1 MSHPAHAPAANI
13 VIRTVLITTDFSELA
28 NRALPYAAALLPNGG
43 RIHLIN
49 VQHPRCLPSG
59 QYHQGPWDTE
69 GQAAHREHIKACHAR
84 LSALAGGGAFGPG
97 IEPTVEVVESQE
109 AGKAIVAVAT
119 KLAVDVICLSS
130 HGYTGFRAIV
140 LGSVAE
146 AVLSQST
153 RPVFIVR
160 QIEP

>member
-1 MSHPAHAPAANI
+1 MSQPASTPAANV

-49 VQHPRCLPSG
+49 VQHPRGLPSG
-59 QYHQGPWDTE
+59 QYQQGPWDAE
-69 GQAAHREHIKACHAR
+69 GQAAHREHIKACHDR
-84 LSALAGGGAFGPG
+84 LIALAACGVFGPG
-97 IEPTVEVVESQE
+97 IEQAVEVIESQE
-109 AGKAIVAVAT
+109 PGKAIVAAAT
-119 KLAVDVICLSS
+119 RLAVDVICLSS

-160 QIEP
+160 QIG

>member
-1 MSHPAHAPAANI
+1 MSQPVNAPAARV

-59 QYHQGPWDTE
+59 QYHQGPWDAE
-69 GQAAHREHIKACHAR
+69 GQTAHREHIKICQDR
-84 LSALAGGGAFGPG
+84 LTALARGAAFGPG
-97 IEPTVEVVESQE
+97 IEPTVEVIESQD
-109 AGKAIVAVAT
+109 AGKAIVAAAT
-119 KLAVDVICLSS
+119 KLAADVICLSS

-146 AVLSQST
+146 AVLSHST
-153 RPVFIVR
+153 CPVFIVR
-160 QIEP
+160 QTG

>member
-1 MSHPAHAPAANI
+1 MSHPANTPAAN
-13 VIRTVLITTDFSELA
+13 VVFRTVLITTDFSELA

-59 QYHQGPWDTE
+59 QYHQGPWDAE
-69 GQAAHREHIKACHAR
+69 GQTAHREHIKICHDR
-84 LSALAGGGAFGPG
+84 LNALVRGGAFGPG
-97 IEPTVEVVESQE
+97 IEPTVDVIESQD
-109 AGKAIVAVAT
+109 AGKAIVAAAA
-119 KLAVDVICLSS
+119 KLAADVICLSS

-146 AVLSQST
+146 AVLSHST
-153 RPVFIVR
+153 CPVFIVR
-160 QIEP
+160 QTG